1 MRKHLAVAA
10 AAGPILLAL
19 ASSAQAQLSIS
30 TATTAPVATATAV
43 SSAPADIDIVA
54 GGSVSPTAA
63 GSAVTLNSNNN
74 VSNAGGISFSNI
86 NGVNGILALG
96 GFTGSITNTGTIS
109 ITESYS
115 APVNQNTGISY
126 GAFAQGNTRIGISL
140 IGPGVLTGSI
150 TDTGAINVTGQN
162 SQGVNLQ
169 APITGA
175 FLMQTSTPS
184 TTTGAE
190 PTVLRG
196 TISVQGEQS
205 TGILIGANSGVGGN
219 VQLGTVTATG
229 PGAQAVVING
239 NVGGGVDVLAALSST
254 GYRSS
259 TRQTNPTLAGY
270 YTADQLQ
277 QGGSALV
284 IGGNVAHGVLISSP
298 PVPADTT
305 GLDTNNIG
313 VPDNLQGVGSVTT
326 YGSAPAVILGGV
338 NANTTIGSVLGP
350 TGNANGVGT
359 VGPLGS
365 FTIQG
370 GISANGVFDTVTMP
384 ILPGPVPATAVQIGA
399 QGGTINLTSGV
410 AIQPLAAVTATSY
423 QADATGFHLLSGATV
438 NGFVN
443 SGVISV
449 NSSQT
454 STGTTGAVN
463 VNGLLIESGANIPS
477 FTNNSYLLANLS
489 GTAGPGG
496 NVTAIND
503 RSGTLLNLN
512 NTGVITALLTQTLTS
527 APMPGTAVA
536 VNMGSGTNNGP
547 QTLTQSVNASVSGL
561 TAYDSTVAY
570 AVGQKVTFTGVAYEA
585 VVATSAN
592 YDPINYS
599 SYWRIIGA
607 TSPSITGSVLFGNG
621 GTTLNVYAGSIAGDV
636 IDLGAGVNTLN
647 INGVSGQTVSVSGA
661 LMDEGGH
668 LSLNVINGTLSDL
681 NPTSVNANTVN
692 IGATGVLLISAD
704 PANGTNTNFT
714 VSGAATVT
722 TGAQFGLTLKSVQ
735 LAQSQN
741 YVVIQTVPGQ
751 GTLTAGSVGLTA
763 ANNAP
768 FLYAASASVITAA
781 NPATQSSEVVLTVTR
796 RSSSDLGLNA
806 EEAAALDPILT
817 NLGGANGRADPKLVS
832 GILSPTNLADFRT
845 NYDQLLPNQSQ
856 GIFEALDGATRSISH
871 LVAQEPDVGARVAGS
886 SLWLQEVNQRVN
898 RDGVQS
904 QASDAKLFGLVA
916 GLELTSRRSG
926 LGFTFAYLNDNEQDF
941 YAPVGAQVSSSMV
954 ELGAYYRQS
963 IGKLA
968 FSVRGGGGY
977 AWFHGER
984 RFVTTSV
991 AEEALADWNGY
1002 FADGHGAL
1010 SYESRWGHYYFRPE
1024 LSVDYLMMHQG
1035 ASQESGATSA
1045 FDLYLAPRTSTRL
1058 SGQAV
1063 MVIGKQWG
1071 LPSNYFRAEFRGGYR
1086 ENLSGAIGDT
1096 VASFSG
1102 GSPFVLTPDQLKG
1115 GWVTFGLSLKGG
1127 TPYSFL
1133 ALEGDADMRSGEYG
1147 YDIRLAGR
1155 SVF

>member
-19 ASSAQAQLSIS
+19 ASNAQAQLSIS

-43 SSAPADIDIVA
+43 NSAPADISIIA
-54 GGSVSPTAA
+54 GGSISLSAA

-86 NGVNGILALG
+86 NGVNGILAQG
-96 GFTGSITNTGTIS
+96 GFTGSITNTGTIN
-109 ITESYS
+109 ITETYS
-115 APVNQNTGISY
+115 APVNTNTGISY
-126 GAFAQGNTRIGISL
+126 GAFAQGNTRIGLSL

-150 TDTGAINVTGQN
+150 TDTGTISVIGQN
-162 SQGVNLQ
+162 SQGINLQ

-175 FLMQTSTPS
+175 FLMQSSTPS
-184 TTTGAE
+184 TTSGAQ

-196 TISVQGEQS
+196 SVSVTGEQS

-229 PGAQAVVING
+229 PGARAVVING

-254 GYRSS
+254 GYRTNS
-259 TRQTNPTLAGY
+259 RQTNPTLAGY
-270 YTADQLQ
+270 YTADQVQ

-284 IGGNVAHGVLISSP
+284 IGGNVANGVLISSP

-313 VPDNLQGVGSVTT
+313 VPDDLQGVGSVTT
-326 YGSAPAVILGGV
+326 YGSSPAIVLGGAG
-338 NANTTIGSVLGP
+338 ANTTIGSVLP
-350 TGNANGVGT
+350 ATGNANGVGT
-359 VGPLGS
+359 AGPLGS

-370 GISANGVFDTVTMP
+370 SISANGVFDQVDLP
-384 ILPGPVPATAVQIGA
+384 ILPAPVPATAVQIGA
-399 QGGTINLTSGV
+399 PGGTINLTSGV
-410 AIQPLAAVTATSY
+410 SIQALAAVSATSY

-438 NGFVN
+438 NGFLNNGIV
-443 SGVISV
+443 SV
-449 NSSQT
+449 NSTQT
-454 STGTTGAVN
+454 STGSTGAVN
-463 VNGLLIESGANIPS
+463 VNGLLIETGAHFPS

-503 RSGTLLNLN
+503 RSGTLLTLN

-527 APMPGTAVA
+527 APMPGTAVG

-547 QTLTQSVNASVSGL
+547 QTLTQSVKPNVTALSAYSTT
-561 TAYDSTVAY
+561 TAYT
-570 AVGQKVTFTGVAYEA
+570 VGQKVTYNGVAYEA
-585 VVATSAN
+585 VIATSAN
-592 YDPINYS
+592 YDPVNYS
-599 SYWRIIGA
+599 TYWRVIGA
-607 TSPSITGSVLFGNG
+607 STPAITGSVLFGNG
-621 GTTLNVYAGSIAGDV
+621 GSTLNVTAGTINGDT
-636 IDLGAGVNTLN
+636 IDLGSGVNTVN
-647 INGVSGQTVSVSGA
+647 INAASGQTVGVTGA

-668 LSLNVINGTLSDL
+668 LTLNIVNGTLSDL
-681 NPTSVNANTVN
+681 NPKSINANAVN
-692 IGATGVLLISAD
+692 IGSSGILLISAD
-704 PANGTNTNFT
+704 PANGTNTNFN
-714 VSGAATVT
+714 VSGAATVGS
-722 TGAQFGLTLKSVQ
+722 GAQFGLTLKSVQ

-751 GTLTAGSVGLTA
+751 GTLTSGSVGVTA
-763 ANNAP
+763 TNNAP
-768 FLYAASASVITAA
+768 FLYSASASVVQAA
-781 NPATQSSEVVLTVTR
+781 NPATQSSEVILTVTR
-796 RSSSDLGLNA
+796 RASNDLGLNT

-817 NLGGANGRADPKLVS
+817 NLGGANGKADTKLVS

-845 NYDQLLPNQSQ
+845 NYDQLLPNQTQ

-898 RDGVQS
+898 REGAQS
-904 QASDAKLFGLVA
+904 QASDAKLFGLVG
-916 GLELTSRRSG
+916 GLEITGHRSG
-926 LGFTFAYLNDNEQDF
+926 LGFTFAYLNDNEQNF

-954 ELGAYYRQS
+954 ELGAYYRAS

-1002 FADGHGAL
+1002 FADGHSSL
-1010 SYESRWGHYYFRPE
+1010 SYETHFGRYYFRPE
-1024 LSVDYLMMHQG
+1024 LSVDYLLLHQS
-1035 ASQESGATSA
+1035 ASQETGASSA
-1045 FDLYLAPRTSTRL
+1045 FDLYLAPRKSTRL

-1063 MVIGKQWG
+1063 MVVGKQWG
-1071 LPSNYFRAEFRGGYR
+1071 LASNYFRAEFRGGYR
-1086 ENLSGAIGDT
+1086 ENLSGSIGET
-1096 VASFSG
+1096 IASFAG
-1102 GSPFVLTPDQLKG
+1102 GTPFALSPDQLKG
-1115 GWVTFGLSLKGG
+1115 GWVTFGLALKGG
-1127 TPYSFL
+1127 TSYSFL